1 MLQAQAKVRRI
12 NKARKEEEMPA
23 DKDEVVEEE
32 GVKLVGEAEA
42 AMQMSMIW
50 TTILLVFPSGLP
62 CSMKIREEYLNKFL
76 TT

>member
-12 NKARKEEEMPA
+12 NEVRKEEEVPA
-23 DKDEVVEEE
+23 DKDEIVEEE

-42 AMQMSMIW
+42 AIHDMDYD
-50 TTILLVFPSGLP
+50 TIGLFVSGLP
-62 CSMKIREEYLNKFL
+62 CSMKIRGGYLNKFL